1 MANEIVSADLLSNG
15 GLVAELLASLV
26 HEQIYD
32 PTDLRAVCTRIPW
45 TAGGSTTMAV
55 TSVPAPGVYAAVTE
69 GSAAA
74 NTAYT
79 TSEYTLTVARYARQ
93 YEITDLIPVSGSPVD
108 LSLLAGNLM
117 SGVSITISNL
127 IAALFTSITDN
138 VGTSGVDASVDDFYD
153 AQFELNNN
161 AAQGP
166 YSCVIHPVQMNDFR
180 SSLRGETGAQ
190 QFSPATVEQLA
201 TRGPGFQGSW
211 NGINFWQSDQVA
223 ESGGNKLGCMFADG
237 CFAYTEAPVALLQ
250 GHIPADRVMVDAGEV
265 LVELIRAAS
274 LGETAALAHYYPG
287 VAIAENARGC
297 EIITDA

>member
-1 MANEIVSADLLSNG
+1 MANEVTTSALASSG
-15 GLVAELLASLV
+15 GLVAEILAALV

-55 TSVPAPGVYAAVTE
+55 TSLPAPAAYTAVTE
-69 GSAAA
+69 TSAAA
-74 NTAYT
+74 NSAYT
-79 TSEYTLTVARYARQ
+79 TSEFTLTCARYARQ
-93 YEITDLIPVSGSPVD
+93 YEITDLVPMAGSVVD
-108 LSLLAGNLM
+108 LEVLAGNLVNGM
-117 SGVSITISNL
+117 SITISNL
-127 IAALFTSITDN
+127 IAALFTSISDSA
-138 VGTSGVDASVDDFYD
+138 GTTGVDLSVDDLYD
-153 AQFELNNN
+153 AQFALNDN

-166 YSCVIHPVQMNDFR
+166 YSCVLAPVQMNDFR
-180 SSLRGETGAQ
+180 SSLRGESGAQ
-190 QFSPATVEQLA
+190 SFNPASVEQLA

-223 ESGGNKLGCMFADG
+223 TSGGNRLGCMFADG
-237 CFAYTEAPVALLQ
+237 CFAYSEAPVSLLQ
-250 GHIPADRVMVDAGEV
+250 GHIPADRVLLNAGEL

-274 LGETAALAHYYPG
+274 LGETAALAHYYPA

>member
-1 MANEIVSADLLSNG
+1 MANEVVSANLASNG
-15 GLVAELLASLV
+15 GLVAEILAALV

-55 TSVPAPGVYAAVTE
+55 TSLPAPAAYTAVTE
-69 GSAAA
+69 TNAAA
-74 NTAYT
+74 NSAYT
-79 TSEYTLTVARYARQ
+79 TSEFTLTCARYARQ
-93 YEITDLIPVSGSPVD
+93 YEITDLVPMAGSVVD
-108 LSLLAGNLM
+108 LEVLAGNLVNGM
-117 SGVSITISNL
+117 SITISNL
-127 IAALFTSITDN
+127 IAALFTSITDSA
-138 VGTSGVDASVDDFYD
+138 GTTQVDLSVDDLYD
-153 AQFELNNN
+153 AQFSLNDN

-166 YSCVIHPVQMNDFR
+166 YSAVLAPVQMNDFR

-190 QFSPATVEQLA
+190 SFNPASVEQLA
-201 TRGPGFQGSW
+201 TKGPGFQGSW

-223 ESGGNKLGCMFADG
+223 TSGGDRLGCMFADG
-237 CFAYTEAPVALLQ
+237 CFAYSEAPVSLLQ
-250 GHIPADRVMVDAGEV
+250 GHIPADRVLLNAGEL

-274 LGETAALAHYYPG
+274 LGETAALAHYYPA